1 MVQAFLTDLPA
12 PVAGG
17 LGVDLE
23 FLKIGEVALS
33 SVHAFASRG
42 DERARAGLADG
53 ANAVADSLADM
64 GVERWMRGVRKHH
77 SQTYQHCLLVTGLSV
92 AFARHLGFSERDIAR
107 VSLGGLLHDLGKARI
122 PLEILEKPTPLNEAE
137 ADVMR
142 THATLGREILAAH
155 GGYGSDMLAIVGDH
169 HEYLD
174 GTGYPRQLN
183 GHEIGEQVRLVTITD
198 IFAALIEQR
207 SYKPALSGPE
217 AYAYLCS
224 LEDKLDRAFVR
235 AFEPVALQV
244 GALAA

>member
-1 MVQAFLTDLPA
+1 MVQALLADLPV
-12 PVAGG
+12 PVARGF
-17 LGVDLE
+17 GVDLE
-23 FLKIGEVALS
+23 LFKIGEVALS
-33 SVHAFASRG
+33 SVLAFASRG
-42 DERARAGLADG
+42 DARARAGLADG

-92 AFARHLGFSERDIAR
+92 AFARHLGFSDRDVGR

-122 PLEILEKPTPLNEAE
+122 PLELLEKPTPLDEAE
-137 ADVMR
+137 AELMR
-142 THATLGREILAAH
+142 SHAALGREILASH
-155 GGYGSDMLAIVGDH
+155 GGFGADMLAIVGDH

-174 GTGYPRQLN
+174 GTGYPRQLS

-207 SYKPALSGPE
+207 AYKPALSGAE
-217 AYAYLCS
+217 AYAYLVS